1 MKPILRNFVLLALM
15 VLASGLAVAM
25 RPSQKIADLAPPVQ
39 LAAMVPTAFGEWREE
54 PQHQRLIVDPQQQE
68 AIDKIYTQTLSRTYI
83 NAEGYRIM
91 LSISYGSDQSDTKQV
106 HKPEICYPAQGF
118 VLKSKQYGQLPTPQG
133 AIPVTR
139 IETSLGQRNEPVT
152 YWITVADRV
161 VGPGLDKKLAEMS
174 FGLQGKIPDGL
185 LFRISSIDGESK
197 RAYERQ
203 NAFAGELLG
212 ALTPEHRQKFIGNPK
227 REQQ

>member
-1 MKPILRNFVLLALM
+1 MKPVFKCFLLLTLM
-15 VLASGLAVAM
+15 VLASGLAIAM
-25 RPSQKIADLAPPVQ
+25 RPTQKMADLAPPVQ
-39 LAAMVPTAFGEWREE
+39 LATMVPTAFGEWREE
-54 PQHQRLIVDPQQQE
+54 PQNQQLIIDPQQQE

-83 NAEGYRIM
+83 NAEGYRVM

-118 VLKSKQYGQLPTPQG
+118 ILKSKQYGQLATPNG

-139 IETSLGQRNEPVT
+139 IETSLGQRNEPIT

-161 VGPGLDKKLAEMS
+161 VGPGLDKKLTEMS
-174 FGLQGKIPDGL
+174 FGLHGKIPDGL
-185 LFRISSIDGESK
+185 LFRISSIDGESN
-197 RAYERQ
+197 RAYEKQ
-203 NAFAGELLG
+203 SAFAGQLLG
-212 ALTPEHRQKFIGNPK
+212 SLTPEHRQKFIGNPK